1 MSDKFILAHDLARSR
16 AVEAVRNAPPGYVVM
31 IKEPTR
37 TLEQSALMWSLLTEI
52 SNQVI
57 WYGNKLTKE
66 EWKDVLRASLKKQNT
81 IPGIGGGFVVTG
93 SRTSKMTKKE
103 MAELI
108 ELAYAFGVEQGVK
121 FGEEIKSQA
130 A

>member
-66 EWKDVLRASLKKQNT
+66 EWKDVLSASLKKQKT